1 LKVSGTGAVYHC
13 VSRTVNRE
21 KLLDAVAK
29 EALRKLIWRVADFS
43 GVEVLSYCVMSN
55 HFHVLVAVPAR
66 DEAEAEV
73 DERELLRRYRVL
85 YANPSRYQQMR
96 GEVLEALLAGGTTE
110 GEAVRR
116 RLVSRMHD
124 VSDYMKSLKQR
135 YTLWYNHTYGRVG
148 TLWSERFKSVL
159 VEGDVAALQIVSGYI
174 DLNPVRAGMV
184 SDPKDYRWSSYGEA
198 VGGSAVARKGIVRV
212 VTGKGEGENPG
223 RHWGSAQGQYRLYL
237 YCKGTMPAR
246 GKGRGT
252 AMLSG
257 TDWRREMERGGQL
270 PVAEALRCRV
280 RYFTDGAVIGS
291 KGYVQAVFEQH
302 RGNFGKRRRT
312 GPRRMRGSD
321 WDGLVVAR
329 DLRREVFG

>member
-1 LKVSGTGAVYHC
+1 
-13 VSRTVNRE
+13 
-21 KLLDAVAK
+21 
-29 EALRKLIWRVADFS
+29 LRKLIWRVADFS

-184 SDPKDYRWSSYGEA
+184 SDPKDYRWSSLSNQSDKA
-198 VGGSAVARKGIVRV
+198 V
-212 VTGKGEGENPG
+212 N
-223 RHWGSAQGQYRLYL
+223 L
-237 YCKGTMPAR
+237 
-246 GKGRGT
+246 
-252 AMLSG
+252 
-257 TDWRREMERGGQL
+257 
-270 PVAEALRCRV
+270 
-280 RYFTDGAVIGS
+280 DGAVCREPGASWLPVDLTIRFQG
-291 KGYVQAVFEQH
+291 GPEAV
-302 RGNFGKRRRT
+302 RNVPSAVR
-312 GPRRMRGSD
+312 
-321 WDGLVVAR
+321 
-329 DLRREVFG
+329 